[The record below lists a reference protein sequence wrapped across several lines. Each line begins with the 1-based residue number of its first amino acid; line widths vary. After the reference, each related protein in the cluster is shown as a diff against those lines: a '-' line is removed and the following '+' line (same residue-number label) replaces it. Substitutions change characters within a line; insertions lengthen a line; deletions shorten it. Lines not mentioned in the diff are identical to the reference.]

1 MKACDPNTAS
11 PNARQA
17 PPPRRRLLRIGPA
30 AEYISTSK
38 WKLRELANNGQIP
51 VVQPSDGSPFLFD
64 VRDLDGWIERNKR
77 TK

>member
-1 MKACDPNTAS
+1 VNHPNLNLPAISGAAS
-11 PNARQA
+11 LL
-17 PPPRRRLLRIGPA
+17 RRRLLRIAPA